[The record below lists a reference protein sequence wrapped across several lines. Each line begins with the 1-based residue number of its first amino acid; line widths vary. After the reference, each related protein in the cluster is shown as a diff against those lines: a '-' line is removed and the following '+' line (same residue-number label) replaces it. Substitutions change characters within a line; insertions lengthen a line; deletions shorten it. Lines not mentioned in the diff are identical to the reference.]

1 MAAWEIEKGVISD
14 VQVIF
19 FSKDPNIHF
28 YGALME
34 YFFVDIAPVKILHGL
49 FFLFLGA
56 VLNALGNIAAFIQ
69 PGDDHSLMFDFLIKM
84 LELYVNIGLETK
96 KQSDKSSHKATNS
109 AGNLGVLI
117 PVIAVVVR
125 RIEAKVFDSPS
136 PRLKKLFSD
145 FWLYAVVFKFTDDAA
160 AAALWPQ
167 DW

>member
-1 MAAWEIEKGVISD
+1 M
-14 VQVIF
+14 
-19 FSKDPNIHF
+19 
-28 YGALME
+28 
-34 YFFVDIAPVKILHGL
+34 
-49 FFLFLGA
+49 
-56 VLNALGNIAAFIQ
+56 LNALGNIAAFIQ

-167 DW
+167 DWYVQIFNLLFEIRFHEKENNTTILKSDIFEKITTKYHEKQGP